1 MALKKCQTAYPSPAH
16 SGDLSHKG
24 RGEGTSQIF
33 KRWPWKRGLR
43 AQGEKLCR
51 EALSQARSPIFY
63 ESWGVPDT
71 LTGRFDMAC
80 LHVAL
85 ILRSIKRPLAQ
96 KVFDAFFS
104 YTELTLREVGVSDLR
119 VGKQVKKCAT
129 FFYGAMKA
137 YDDALDHHEG
147 LEESLLRNI
156 YDNVPHSGL
165 SKLAAY
171 VKDCDRLLKEEA
183 SIVWPHLEVKEG

>member
-1 MALKKCQTAYPSPAH
+1 MTLKKCQRTLRTAFPSPAH

-24 RGEGTSQIF
+24 RGEGTW
-33 KRWPWKRGLR
+33 WPWKRGLK

-51 EALSQARSPIFY
+51 EALKQARAPIFY

-85 ILRSIKRPLAQ
+85 LLRITKGPLAQ

-137 YDDALDHHEG
+137 YDEALDQNKG
-147 LEESLLRNI
+147 LEEALLRNI
-156 YDNVPHSGL
+156 YGNMPHSGL
-165 SKLAAY
+165 SKLATY
-171 VKDCDRLLKEEA
+171 VKDCDHLLNEKA
-183 SIVWPHLEVKEG
+183 SIVWPPLEVKED